1 VSWGIVGT
9 ICVTYY
15 ATRGREHVDQTL
27 RLIKTRSAELGVRDV
42 VIASTRGFT
51 AAKALALFQGSNRNV
66 VVVGTARERF
76 PPDLLDRLTAKGY
89 VVRFSHEVDYV
100 YPDAVRD
107 AYRRFSEGVKVAV
120 EIAMIAADEGLV
132 PVDRDI
138 IAMGKWDTALVIKPA
153 KSEQF
158 AELRVRE
165 LLCKPR

>member
-1 VSWGIVGT
+1 MIV
-9 ICVTYY
+9 VTYY

-27 RLIKTRSAELGVRDV
+27 RLVKTRSAELGVTDI

-51 AAKALALFQGSNRNV
+51 AEKALPLFKGSDRNV

-76 PPDLLDRLTAKGY
+76 PQDLLDRLTGEGY
-89 VVRFSHEVDYV
+89 AVRFSHEVDYA

-132 PVDRDI
+132 PVDRDV
-138 IAMGKWDTALVIKPA
+138 IAMGKWDTALVVTPA
-153 KSEQF
+153 RSDHF